1 MQEFLQVIE
10 KQRES
15 QGDISEDW
23 DMISAFVALGG
34 NPDKTGGVIAACL
47 VVLPPNAYSSQI
59 PRSPA
64 LILLHEISYFKPKA
78 LLSGPEPSQSIG
90 DKSLCADTID
100 SACHLEQKSTQTSC
114 EK

>member
-34 NPDKTGGVIAACL
+34 NPDKSGGLFLAACL
-47 VVLPPNAYSSQI
+47 VVLPPNTYS
-59 PRSPA
+59 A
-64 LILLHEISYFKPKA
+64 LIPTARNHLF
-78 LLSGPEPSQSIG
+78 QS
-90 DKSLCADTID
+90 
-100 SACHLEQKSTQTSC
+100 ETSIVSRRV
-114 EK
+114 